1 MKSIPKDLH
10 FYLEQKEQTLNFIR
24 NDVRDHLVK
33 SKEDILK
40 CANENAKMLQMRKGD
55 YVCSDDLPSGAAKKV
70 RNYYSGPYIID
81 AVTSPNTV
89 MLFDSSGVK
98 TFTEPIRID
107 IIKIASVRISESLNL
122 FKVITRTPDIVTVST
137 SCQTEIVNQKNEPVI
152 SET

>member
-1 MKSIPKDLH
+1 M
-10 FYLEQKEQTLNFIR
+10 
-24 NDVRDHLVK
+24 
-33 SKEDILK
+33 
-40 CANENAKMLQMRKGD
+40 
-55 YVCSDDLPSGAAKKV
+55 

-89 MLFDSSGVK
+89 MLFDSNGVK

-107 IIKIASVRISESLNL
+107 IIKIASVRISKSLNF

-137 SCQTEIVNQKNEPVI
+137 SCQTEIVNQKNEPEI